1 MAISLLQRRPVAAPG
16 ASAAAGG
23 SGRLAGVALMLGS
36 ALSNQV
42 GAATGALAFPVIGPA
57 GVVAVRQWVAGVV
70 LLAVGRPQ
78 VRRFTWPQWWPVL
91 SLAMVF
97 ATMNLSLYTSIDRIG
112 LGLAVTLEFLGPL
125 GVALAASRRALDLVC
140 AAFAGA
146 AVVVLARPQPT
157 TDYLGIALALV
168 AAVCWASYILLNRV
182 IGRRLPGA
190 EGSAAAAGL
199 SALAYAPIGIA
210 TFAHHPP
217 TATALREAAAAGIL
231 SSAVPFLAD
240 VLALRRV
247 PARLFGVFMS
257 VNPVLAALV
266 GLVVLDQSLG
276 WPEWLAIAAI
286 VAANAVS
293 VLTTGRRGTGGTSG
307 PPGRGS
313 WPGSRPG
320 GTRACWRGRR
330 RPPWA
335 GWRRRTSSAGGWPRP
350 RSSPWRAPG
359 TGPTGAAPGRRP
371 VAAATATP
379 GWVAWSGRPR
389 PAARRAGRPDRPG
402 RGGGRRRH
410 PRCGRR
416 HSGGG

>member
-1 MAISLLQRRPVAAPG
+1 VL
-16 ASAAAGG
+16 
-23 SGRLAGVALMLGS
+23 
-36 ALSNQV
+36 
-42 GAATGALAFPVIGPA
+42 ALA
-57 GVVAVRQWVAGVV
+57 
-70 LLAVGRPQ
+70 L
-78 VRRFTWPQWWPVL
+78 
-91 SLAMVF
+91 VF

-125 GVALAASRRALDLVC
+125 AVALAASRRALDLAC
-140 AAFAGA
+140 ATFAGA

-157 TDYLGIALALV
+157 TDYLGIALALL

-190 EGSAAAAGL
+190 EGSAAAAGV
-199 SALAYAPIGIA
+199 SALAYVPIGIA

-240 VLALRRV
+240 MLALRRV

-286 VAANAVS
+286 VTANTVS

-307 PPGRGS
+307 PPG
-313 WPGSRPG
+313 
-320 GTRACWRGRR
+320 
-330 RPPWA
+330 
-335 GWRRRTSSAGGWPRP
+335 
-350 RSSPWRAPG
+350 
-359 TGPTGAAPGRRP
+359 
-371 VAAATATP
+371 
-379 GWVAWSGRPR
+379 
-389 PAARRAGRPDRPG
+389 
-402 RGGGRRRH
+402 
-410 PRCGRR
+410 
-416 HSGGG
+416 

>member
-1 MAISLLQRRPVAAPG
+1 MVMSLLQRRPASSAPPG
-16 ASAAAGG
+16 AAASS
-23 SGRLAGVALMLGS
+23 SGRLAGVALMFGS

-70 LLAVGRPQ
+70 LLAVGRPR

-91 SLAMVF
+91 SLALVF

-125 GVALAASRRALDLVC
+125 TVALAASRRTVDLVC

-157 TDYLGIALALV
+157 TDYPGIALALL
-168 AAVCWASYILLNRV
+168 AAVCWACYILLNRV

-199 SALAYAPIGIA
+199 SALAYVPIGIA
-210 TFAHHPP
+210 TFVRHPP
-217 TATALREAAAAGIL
+217 TAAALGDAAAAGVL

-240 VLALRRV
+240 MLALRRV

-286 VAANAVS
+286 VTANSVS
-293 VLTTGRRGTGGTSG
+293 VLASGRRKPAGSSG
-307 PPGRGS
+307 PPG
-313 WPGSRPG
+313 
-320 GTRACWRGRR
+320 
-330 RPPWA
+330 
-335 GWRRRTSSAGGWPRP
+335 
-350 RSSPWRAPG
+350 
-359 TGPTGAAPGRRP
+359 
-371 VAAATATP
+371 
-379 GWVAWSGRPR
+379 
-389 PAARRAGRPDRPG
+389 
-402 RGGGRRRH
+402 
-410 PRCGRR
+410 
-416 HSGGG
+416 